1 MAPLRVRRS
10 KSPTVS
16 TARKG
21 SKKASFQPRTRS
33 TAEGP
38 SATLVDDAEDEHAQV
53 TRDAREVA
61 VAMLANRRRVAISC
75 GAERKLSA
83 TSLFLHTASAA
94 RGLVRQNAFL
104 NRVKRMLNDSA
115 VRLEA
120 RGLVTEECA
129 TCGTD
134 SDGSENTVHVIDEL
148 ARTRHEERVRNPQ
161 PFFEEVVRS
170 FSCGEITAA
179 HAVTELQRV
188 GVRATHAFLKRAKKC
203 LAFGDNIPQYSEC
216 EDGRGRP
223 AVLSEPYER
232 KLAHMVKYYIR
243 IGVRLSQKAIISCA
257 RDFYRDEH
265 GADAPSNA
273 LGPTWFHRFLD
284 RNGIDTTLYDP
295 LDTLRVNSATEHNVR
310 NFYERLARTAVKH
323 GFASWHPDFDEN
335 DPSSEMIIWDDSKLH
350 RVFTFDEA
358 KLLLAYE
365 KGVRG
370 VRILT
375 IRGEDNPRPS
385 VTANDSFAA
394 SVMGCRNLAGEALA
408 PYFVC
413 NKNADVADD
422 FDIPGTII
430 DTTTGKP
437 QEAQWIRG
445 TSKGSFDGFH
455 FATWVKEHLVPCI
468 PNVSP
473 ENPAIVICDGHYAHT
488 TDEVL
493 DACEALGILMVLLP
507 PHCTHLLQGE
517 DIYHFGIFKGSFRV
531 IRAEI
536 EAAIQL
542 AAGWFIKM
550 HTHEGVAVSF
560 GQREFWYAVRAAWK
574 GAWTKEAVGKGL
586 RMQGLV
592 PFHRAP
598 LWKHFPQHARVKPTR
613 SVPDA
618 SSLAQ
623 AAERCAERMSIPGA
637 PGLKVIAG
645 GDQSTFD
652 MTFDGSPEAIA
663 RAPVNMEKL
672 ERVLEKVRSGQ
683 QNNEFSAE
691 DTNILE
697 QVILDAQKKIT
708 DKLVVP
714 KARKRKTR
722 RYDLVDEA
730 TAARVEANLAT
741 LKAAQ
746 DKRVKRKTREQGAA
760 QDNSDARFADNSKDI
775 IFLAELRA
783 SVEETGRLDK
793 PLTKGQLMMVMRA
806 KRIPLRQGPNLE
818 FLRNKLKEVD
828 EQLYNVNMAA
838 VAQLNDQRHERT
850 RSAQS
855 VPAETAS

>member
-1 MAPLRVRRS
+1 MAKPRVQRS
-10 KSPTVS
+10 ESPTVS

-21 SKKASFQPRTRS
+21 GKKASFRSAPTFTAGGRLATR
-33 TAEGP
+33 
-38 SATLVDDAEDEHAQV
+38 VDDAKDEHAQV

-61 VAMLANRRRVAISC
+61 VAVLANRRRIAISG
-75 GAERKLSA
+75 GAERKLNA
-83 TSLFLHTASAA
+83 TSLFLHTTSAA

-104 NRVKRMLNDSA
+104 NRVKRLMNDNA
-115 VRLEA
+115 VKLEA
-120 RGLVTEECA
+120 RSLVSEECA

-134 SDGSENTVHVIDEL
+134 SDGSENTVHVVDEL

-179 HAVTELQRV
+179 HAATELQRI
-188 GVRATHAFLKRAKKC
+188 GVRATQAFLKRAKTC
-203 LAFGDNIPQYSEC
+203 LVFGDNIPHYSEC

-223 AVLSEPYER
+223 GVLSEPYAR
-232 KLAHMVKYYIR
+232 QLAHMVKYYIR
-243 IGVRLSQKAIISCA
+243 IGVRLSQKTILSCA
-257 RDFYRDEH
+257 RNFYRDEH
-265 GADAPSNA
+265 GANPPSNA
-273 LGPTWFHRFLD
+273 LGPAWFHRFLD
-284 RNGIDTTLYDP
+284 RNGISTSLYDP

-323 GFASWHPDFDEN
+323 GFARWNPDFDEN
-335 DPSSEMIIWDDSKLH
+335 DPSSQMIIWDESKLH

-358 KLLLAYE
+358 KLLLGYE

-370 VRILT
+370 VRIMT

-394 SVMGCRNLAGEALA
+394 SVMGCRNLAGGALA
-408 PYFVC
+408 PYFVTT
-413 NKNADVADD
+413 KDADVADD

-437 QEAQWIRG
+437 QAAQWIRG

-455 FATWVKEHLVPCI
+455 FATWVKDHLVPCI

-473 ENPAIVICDGHYAHT
+473 ENPAIVICDGHYAHVV
-488 TDEVL
+488 DEVL
-493 DACEALGILMVLLP
+493 DTCAALGILMVLLP

-517 DIYHFGIFKGSFRV
+517 DLYHFGVFKGAFRV
-531 IRAEI
+531 ARAEA

-560 GQREFWYAVRAAWK
+560 GQREFWYAVRAAWE
-574 GAWTKEAVGKGL
+574 GAWTKEAVDKGL

-592 PFHRAP
+592 PFNRAP
-598 LWKHFPQHARVKPTR
+598 LWKHFPQHARVKPER

-618 SSLAQ
+618 ASLVK

-645 GDQSTFD
+645 GAQSTFD
-652 MTFDGSPEAIA
+652 TTFDGSAEAIA
-663 RAPVNMEKL
+663 RAPLNMDIL
-672 ERVLEKVRSGQ
+672 ERVLGKV
-683 QNNEFSAE
+683 QNANSEFSAE
-691 DTNILE
+691 DTGVLE
-697 QVILDAQKKIT
+697 QLILDKQKAIT

-746 DKRVKRKTREQGAA
+746 DKRVKRKKREQGAA
-760 QDNSDARFADNSKDI
+760 QDNCDARFTDNSKDI
-775 IFLAELRA
+775 MFVDELRR
-783 SVEETGRLDK
+783 SLEETGRLDK
-793 PLTKGQLMMVMRA
+793 PLTRGQLMMVMRA
-806 KRIPLRQGPNLE
+806 KRIPLPQGPNLE

-828 EQLYNVNMAA
+828 GQLYDVNMAA
-838 VAQLNDQRHERT
+838 IAQSNDQRHEKT

-855 VPAETAS
+855 MPAETIT

>member
-1 MAPLRVRRS
+1 MAQPRVRRS
-10 KSPTVS
+10 GSPTVS

-21 SKKASFQPRTRS
+21 SKKSSSRTRTTF

-38 SATLVDDAEDEHAQV
+38 PATLADDAEDEHAQV

-61 VAMLANRRRVAISC
+61 VALLANRRRMAISR
-75 GAERKLSA
+75 GAERKVSA
-83 TSLFLHTASAA
+83 TSLFLHTASSK

-104 NRVKRMLNDSA
+104 NRVKKMMDVDA
-115 VRLEA
+115 VKVEA
-120 RGLVTEECA
+120 LGLVTEECA

-134 SDGSENTVHVIDEL
+134 SNGSENTVEEL

-161 PFFEEVVRS
+161 PFFEEVVRL
-170 FSCGEITAA
+170 FSCDDITAA
-179 HAVTELQRV
+179 HAVAELQRV
-188 GVRATHAFLKRAKKC
+188 GVRATKAFLKRAKKC
-203 LAFGDNIPQYSEC
+203 LAFGDKIPQYSEC

-223 AVLSEPYER
+223 NLLSEPYM
-232 KLAHMVKYYIR
+232 LQLSQMVKYYIR
-243 IGVRLSQKAIISCA
+243 IGVRLSQKTILMCA
-257 RDFYRDEH
+257 RNFYRDEH
-265 GADAPSNA
+265 SADPASNA
-273 LGPTWFHRFLD
+273 LGPAWFHRFLD

-310 NFYERLARTAVKH
+310 NFYERLARTTVKH
-323 GFASWHPDFDEN
+323 GFATWNPNFDEN
-335 DPSSEMIIWDDSKLH
+335 DPSSEMLIWDESKLH

-385 VTANDSFAA
+385 ATANDAFAA

-430 DTTTGKP
+430 DTSTGKP

-455 FATWVKEHLVPCI
+455 FATWVKDHLVPCI

-473 ENPAIVICDGHYAHT
+473 ENPAIVICDGHYAHVV
-488 TDEVL
+488 DEVL
-493 DACEALGILMVLLP
+493 DTCEALGILMVLLP

-517 DIYHFGIFKGSFRV
+517 DLYHFGVFKGAFR
-531 IRAEI
+531 IARAEA

-560 GQREFWYAVRAAWK
+560 GQREFWHAVRAAWE
-574 GAWTKEAVGKGL
+574 GAWTKEAVGKRL

-592 PFHRAP
+592 PFNRAP
-598 LWKHFPQHARVKPTR
+598 LWKHFPQHARVKPTHLAPDSA
-613 SVPDA
+613 SVA
-618 SSLAQ
+618 K

-645 GDQSTFD
+645 DDQSTFD

-663 RAPVNMEKL
+663 RAPLNMDKL
-672 ERVLEKVRSGQ
+672 ERVLEKV
-683 QNNEFSAE
+683 QNTQNTEFSAE
-691 DTNILE
+691 DTNVLK
-697 QVILDAQKKIT
+697 QLILDAQKTIT
-708 DKLVVP
+708 TKVVVP
-714 KARKRKTR
+714 KVRKRKTR
-722 RYDLVDEA
+722 RHDLVDKA
-730 TAARVEANLAT
+730 TAARIEANLAT
-741 LKAAQ
+741 LQAAQ
-746 DKRVKRKTREQGAA
+746 DKRVKRKKREQGAA
-760 QDNSDARFADNSKDI
+760 QDNCDARFADNAADVV
-775 IFLAELRA
+775 FVDELRT
-783 SVEETGRLDK
+783 SLEEIGRLDK
-793 PLTKGQLMMVMRA
+793 PLTRVQLMMVMRA
-806 KRIPLRQGPNLE
+806 KRIPLPQGPNLE

-828 EQLYNVNMAA
+828 KRLYDANTAA
-838 VAQLNDQRHERT
+838 VAQSNDQRHERT
-850 RSAQS
+850 RSAHS
-855 VPAETAS
+855 VPAETTS

>member
-1 MAPLRVRRS
+1 MTRRGVRRS
-10 KSPTVS
+10 TSPAVS

-21 SKKASFQPRTRS
+21 CKKSPRRS
-33 TAEGP
+33 GVP
-38 SATLVDDAEDEHAQV
+38 SVDAKATATLFDGGADDNAQV
-53 TRDAREVA
+53 VQDVRQVA
-61 VAMLANRRRVAISC
+61 IAVLANRRRRAIS
-75 GAERKLSA
+75 GDAEVKVTVS
-83 TSLFLHTASAA
+83 TLFLTTASYA
-94 RGLVRQNAFL
+94 RGLIKQVAFI
-104 NRVKRMLNDSA
+104 NRVKRMMNDNA
-115 VRLEA
+115 VKLEA

-223 AVLSEPYER
+223 AALSEPYER

-394 SVMGCRNLAGEALA
+394 SVMRCRNLAGEALA

-560 GQREFWYAVRAAWK
+560 GQREFWYAVRAAWE
-574 GAWTKEAVGKGL
+574 GAWTKEAVDKGL

-592 PFHRAP
+592 PFNRAP
-598 LWKHFPQHARVKPTR
+598 LWKHFPRHERVKPTC

-618 SSLAQ
+618 SSRAEG
-623 AAERCAERMSIPGA
+623 AERCAERMSIPGA
-637 PGLKVIAG
+637 PGLRVIAG

-652 MTFDGSPEAIA
+652 MTLDGSPEAIA
-663 RAPVNMEKL
+663 RAPLNMDTLERVREKL
-672 ERVLEKVRSGQ
+672 ENPDAEL
-683 QNNEFSAE
+683 NAE
-691 DTNILE
+691 DKGVLTQLILGT
-697 QVILDAQKKIT
+697 QKTIT
-708 DKLVVP
+708 GQLVVP
-714 KARKRKTR
+714 KTRKRKTR

-746 DKRVKRKTREQGAA
+746 DKRVKRKKREQGAA
-760 QDNSDARFADNSKDI
+760 QDNCDARYADNSKDI
-775 IFLAELRA
+775 AFVDELRR
-783 SVEETGRLDK
+783 SLEETGRLDK

-806 KRIPLRQGPNLE
+806 KRIPLPQGPNLE

-828 EQLYNVNMAA
+828 EELY
-838 VAQLNDQRHERT
+838 DQMKSFMIRCAHY
-850 RSAQS
+850 SA
-855 VPAETAS
+855 

>member
-1 MAPLRVRRS
+1 MTRRGVRRS
-10 KSPTVS
+10 TSPAVS

-21 SKKASFQPRTRS
+21 CKKSPRRS
-33 TAEGP
+33 GVP
-38 SATLVDDAEDEHAQV
+38 SVDAKATATLFDGGADDNAQV
-53 TRDAREVA
+53 VQDVRQVA
-61 VAMLANRRRVAISC
+61 IAVLANRRRRAISG
-75 GAERKLSA
+75 GAEVKVTVS
-83 TSLFLHTASAA
+83 TLFLTTASYA
-94 RGLVRQNAFL
+94 RGLIKQVAFI
-104 NRVKRMLNDSA
+104 NRVKRMMNDHA
-115 VRLEA
+115 VKLEA

-179 HAVTELQRV
+179 HAVAELQRV
-188 GVRATHAFLKRAKKC
+188 GVRATKAFLKRAKKC
-203 LAFGDNIPQYSEC
+203 LAFGDNIPQYFEC
-216 EDGRGRP
+216 QDGRGRP
-223 AVLSEPYER
+223 GVLSEPYER
-232 KLAHMVKYYIR
+232 QLAHMVTYYIR
-243 IGVRLSQKAIISCA
+243 IGVRLSQKTILSCA
-257 RDFYRDEH
+257 KNFYRDEH
-265 GADAPSNA
+265 SADPPSNA
-273 LGPTWFHRFLD
+273 LGPAWFHRFLV
-284 RNGIDTTLYDP
+284 RNGISTTLYDP
-295 LDTLRVNSATEHNVR
+295 LDALRVNSATEHNVR

-323 GFASWHPDFDEN
+323 GFAKWNDDFDEN
-335 DPSSEMIIWDDSKLH
+335 DRSSQMIMWDESKLH

-375 IRGEDNPRPS
+375 INGEDNPRPS

-422 FDIPGTII
+422 FDIPGTIT
-430 DTTTGKP
+430 DTSTGKP
-437 QEAQWIRG
+437 QEAKWIRG

-455 FATWVKEHLVPCI
+455 FATWVIEHLVPCI

-488 TDEVL
+488 VDEVL
-493 DACEALGILMVLLP
+493 DTCAALGILMVLLP

-517 DIYHFGIFKGSFRV
+517 DLYHFGIFKGSFRV
-531 IRAEI
+531 ARAEA

-560 GQREFWYAVRAAWK
+560 GQREFWYAVRAAWE
-574 GAWTKEAVGKGL
+574 GAWTKEAVDKGL

-592 PFHRAP
+592 PFNRAP
-598 LWKHFPQHARVKPTR
+598 LWKHFPRHERVKPTR

-618 SSLAQ
+618 SSRAEG
-623 AAERCAERMSIPGA
+623 AERCAERMSIPGA
-637 PGLKVIAG
+637 PGLRVIAG

-652 MTFDGSPEAIA
+652 MTLDGSPEAIA
-663 RAPVNMEKL
+663 RAPLNMDTLERVREKL
-672 ERVLEKVRSGQ
+672 ENPDAEL
-683 QNNEFSAE
+683 NAE
-691 DTNILE
+691 DKGVLTQLILGT
-697 QVILDAQKKIT
+697 QKTIT
-708 DKLVVP
+708 GQLVVP
-714 KARKRKTR
+714 KTRKRKTR

-746 DKRVKRKTREQGAA
+746 DKRVKRKKREQGAA
-760 QDNSDARFADNSKDI
+760 QDNCDARYADNSKDI
-775 IFLAELRA
+775 AFVDELRR
-783 SVEETGRLDK
+783 SLEETGRLDK

-806 KRIPLRQGPNLE
+806 KRIPLPQGPNLE

-828 EQLYNVNMAA
+828 EELYDANMATI
-838 VAQLNDQRHERT
+838 AQSNDQRRERT

-855 VPAETAS
+855 GPAETIS

>member
-1 MAPLRVRRS
+1 MTRRGVRRS
-10 KSPTVS
+10 TSPAVS

-21 SKKASFQPRTRS
+21 CKKSPRRS
-33 TAEGP
+33 GVP
-38 SATLVDDAEDEHAQV
+38 SVDAKATATLFDGGADDNAQV
-53 TRDAREVA
+53 VQDVRQVA
-61 VAMLANRRRVAISC
+61 IAVLANRRRRAISG
-75 GAERKLSA
+75 GAEVKVTVS
-83 TSLFLHTASAA
+83 TLFLTTASCA
-94 RGLVRQNAFL
+94 RGLIKQVAFI
-104 NRVKRMLNDSA
+104 NRVKRMMNDHA
-115 VRLEA
+115 VKLEA

-179 HAVTELQRV
+179 HAVAELQRV
-188 GVRATHAFLKRAKKC
+188 GVRATKAFLKRAKKC
-203 LAFGDNIPQYSEC
+203 LAFGDKIPQYSEC

-223 AVLSEPYER
+223 GVLSEPYTR
-232 KLAHMVKYYIR
+232 QLAHMVKYYIR
-243 IGVRLSQKAIISCA
+243 IGVRLSQKTILSCA
-257 RDFYRDEH
+257 KNFYRDEYS
-265 GADAPSNA
+265 ADPPSNA
-273 LGPTWFHRFLD
+273 LGPAWFHRFLV
-284 RNGIDTTLYDP
+284 RNGISTTLYDP

-323 GFASWHPDFDEN
+323 GFAKWNLDFDEN
-335 DPSSEMIIWDDSKLH
+335 ERSSQMIMWDESKLH

-375 IRGEDNPRPS
+375 IKGEDNPRPS

-422 FDIPGTII
+422 LDIPGTII
-430 DTTTGKP
+430 DTSTGKP

-455 FATWVKEHLVPCI
+455 FATWVKDHLVPCI

-473 ENPAIVICDGHYAHT
+473 ENPAIVICDGHYAHVV
-488 TDEVL
+488 DEVL
-493 DACEALGILMVLLP
+493 DTCAALGILMVLLP

-517 DIYHFGIFKGSFRV
+517 DLYHFGIFKGSFRV
-531 IRAEI
+531 ARAEA

-560 GQREFWYAVRAAWK
+560 GQREFWYAVRAAWE
-574 GAWTKEAVGKGL
+574 GAWTKEAVDKGL

-592 PFHRAP
+592 PFNRAP
-598 LWKHFPQHARVKPTR
+598 LWKHFPRHERVKPTR

-618 SSLAQ
+618 SSRAE

-637 PGLKVIAG
+637 PGLRVIAG
-645 GDQSTFD
+645 GDQCTFD

-663 RAPVNMEKL
+663 RAPLNMDTL
-672 ERVLEKVRSGQ
+672 ERLLGEV
-683 QNNEFSAE
+683 QNTNLSAQ
-691 DTNILE
+691 DTGVMKQL
-697 QVILDAQKKIT
+697 ILDAQKTIT
-708 DKLVVP
+708 GKLVVP

-730 TAARVEANLAT
+730 TAARVEANLST

-746 DKRVKRKTREQGAA
+746 DKRVKRKKREQGAA
-760 QDNSDARFADNSKDI
+760 QDNCDARFTDNSKDI
-775 IFLAELRA
+775 AFVDELRR
-783 SVEETGRLDK
+783 SLEETGRLDK
-793 PLTKGQLMMVMRA
+793 PLTRGQLMMVMRA
-806 KRIPLRQGPNLE
+806 KRIPLPQRHNLE
-818 FLRNKLKEVD
+818 LLRNKLKEVD
-828 EQLYNVNMAA
+828 EELYDANMAA
-838 VAQLNDQRHERT
+838 IAQSNDQRHERT

-855 VPAETAS
+855 GPAETIS

>member
-1 MAPLRVRRS
+1 MAKPRVRRS
-10 KSPTVS
+10 ESPTVS

-21 SKKASFQPRTRS
+21 GKKASFRPTPTFTAGGPLATRV
-33 TAEGP
+33 E
-38 SATLVDDAEDEHAQV
+38 DAKDEHAQV

-61 VAMLANRRRVAISC
+61 VAVLANRRRIAISG
-75 GAERKLSA
+75 GAERKLNA
-83 TSLFLHTASAA
+83 TSLFLHTTTAA

-104 NRVKRMLNDSA
+104 NRVKRMMNDNA
-115 VRLEA
+115 VKLEA
-120 RGLVTEECA
+120 RSLVTEECS

-179 HAVTELQRV
+179 HAVAELRRV
-188 GVRATHAFLKRAKKC
+188 GVRATQTFLKRAKKC
-203 LAFGDNIPQYSEC
+203 LAFGDKIPHHSEC

-223 AVLSEPYER
+223 GILSEPYVR
-232 KLAHMVKYYIR
+232 QLAHMVKYYIR
-243 IGVRLSQKAIISCA
+243 IGVRLSQKTVLSCA
-257 RDFYRDEH
+257 RNFYRDEH
-265 GADAPSNA
+265 SADAPSNA
-273 LGPTWFHRFLD
+273 LGPAWFHRFLD
-284 RNGIDTTLYDP
+284 RNSIDTTLYDP

-323 GFASWHPDFDEN
+323 GFARWNSDFDEN
-335 DPSSEMIIWDDSKLH
+335 DPSSQMIIWDESKLH

-370 VRILT
+370 VRIMT
-375 IRGEDNPRPS
+375 IRGEDSPRPS

-394 SVMGCRNLAGEALA
+394 SVMGCRNLAGGALA
-408 PYFVC
+408 PYFIG

-455 FATWVKEHLVPCI
+455 FATWVKDHLVPCI

-473 ENPAIVICDGHYAHT
+473 KNPAIVICDGHYAHVV
-488 TDEVL
+488 DEVL
-493 DACEALGILMVLLP
+493 DTCAALGILMVLLP

-517 DIYHFGIFKGSFRV
+517 DLYHFGVFKSAFRV
-531 IRAEI
+531 ARAEA

-560 GQREFWYAVRAAWK
+560 GQREFWHAVRAAWE
-574 GAWTKEAVGKGL
+574 GAWTKEAVDKGL

-592 PFHRAP
+592 PFNRAP
-598 LWKHFPQHARVKPTR
+598 LWKHFPQHARVKPER

-618 SSLAQ
+618 ASRVK

-663 RAPVNMEKL
+663 RAPLNMDIL
-672 ERVLEKVRSGQ
+672 ERLLGKV
-683 QNNEFSAE
+683 QNTNSEFNAE
-691 DTNILE
+691 DTGVLK
-697 QVILDAQKKIT
+697 QLILDKQKTIT

-746 DKRVKRKTREQGAA
+746 DKRVKRKKREQGAA
-760 QDNSDARFADNSKDI
+760 QDNCDARFTDNSKDI
-775 IFLAELRA
+775 MFVDELRR
-783 SVEETGRLDK
+783 SLEETGRLDK

-806 KRIPLRQGPNLE
+806 KRIPLPQGPNLE

-828 EQLYNVNMAA
+828 EQLYDANM
-838 VAQLNDQRHERT
+838 VAIAQSNDQRHEKT

-855 VPAETAS
+855 TPAETMS

>member
-1 MAPLRVRRS
+1 VR
-10 KSPTVS
+10 
-16 TARKG
+16 
-21 SKKASFQPRTRS
+21 
-33 TAEGP
+33 
-38 SATLVDDAEDEHAQV
+38 QV
-53 TRDAREVA
+53 AIA
-61 VAMLANRRRVAISC
+61 VLANRRRRAIS
-75 GAERKLSA
+75 GDAEVKVTVS
-83 TSLFLHTASAA
+83 TLFLTTASYA
-94 RGLVRQNAFL
+94 RGLIKQVAFI
-104 NRVKRMLNDSA
+104 NRVKRMMNDHA
-115 VRLEA
+115 VKLEA

-179 HAVTELQRV
+179 HAVAELQRV
-188 GVRATHAFLKRAKKC
+188 GVRATKAFLKRAKKC
-203 LAFGDNIPQYSEC
+203 LAFGDNIPQYFEC
-216 EDGRGRP
+216 QDGRGRP
-223 AVLSEPYER
+223 GVLSEPYER
-232 KLAHMVKYYIR
+232 QLAHMVTYYIR
-243 IGVRLSQKAIISCA
+243 IGVRLSQKTILSCA
-257 RDFYRDEH
+257 KNFYRDEH
-265 GADAPSNA
+265 SADPPSNA
-273 LGPTWFHRFLD
+273 LGPAWFHRFLV
-284 RNGIDTTLYDP
+284 RNGISTTLYDP
-295 LDTLRVNSATEHNVR
+295 LDALRVNSATEHNVR

-323 GFASWHPDFDEN
+323 GFAKWNDDFDEN
-335 DPSSEMIIWDDSKLH
+335 DRSSQMIMWDESKLH

-375 IRGEDNPRPS
+375 INGEDNPRPS

-422 FDIPGTII
+422 FDIPGTIT
-430 DTTTGKP
+430 DTSTGKP

-455 FATWVKEHLVPCI
+455 FATWVIEHLVPCI

-488 TDEVL
+488 VDEVL
-493 DACEALGILMVLLP
+493 DTCAALGILMVLLP

-517 DIYHFGIFKGSFRV
+517 DLYHFGIFKGSFRV
-531 IRAEI
+531 ARAEA

-560 GQREFWYAVRAAWK
+560 GQREFWYAVRAAWE
-574 GAWTKEAVGKGL
+574 GAWTKEAVDKGL

-592 PFHRAP
+592 PFNRAP
-598 LWKHFPQHARVKPTR
+598 LWKHFPRHERVKPTR

-618 SSLAQ
+618 SSRAEG
-623 AAERCAERMSIPGA
+623 AERCAERMSIPGA
-637 PGLKVIAG
+637 PGLRVIAG

-652 MTFDGSPEAIA
+652 MTLDGSPEAIA
-663 RAPVNMEKL
+663 RAPLNMDTLERVREKL
-672 ERVLEKVRSGQ
+672 ENPDAEL
-683 QNNEFSAE
+683 NAE
-691 DTNILE
+691 DKGVLTQLILGT
-697 QVILDAQKKIT
+697 QKTIT
-708 DKLVVP
+708 GQLVVP
-714 KARKRKTR
+714 KTRKRKTR

-746 DKRVKRKTREQGAA
+746 DKRVKRKKREQGAA
-760 QDNSDARFADNSKDI
+760 QDNCDARYADNSKDI
-775 IFLAELRA
+775 AFVDELRR
-783 SVEETGRLDK
+783 SLEETGRLDK

-806 KRIPLRQGPNLE
+806 KRIPLPQGPNLE

-828 EQLYNVNMAA
+828 EELYDANMATI
-838 VAQLNDQRHERT
+838 AQSNDQRRERT

-855 VPAETAS
+855 GPAETIS

>member
-1 MAPLRVRRS
+1 MTRRGVRRS
-10 KSPTVS
+10 TSPAVS

-21 SKKASFQPRTRS
+21 CKKSPRRS
-33 TAEGP
+33 GVP
-38 SATLVDDAEDEHAQV
+38 SVDAKATATLFDGGADDNAQV
-53 TRDAREVA
+53 VQDVRQVA
-61 VAMLANRRRVAISC
+61 IAVLANRRRRAISG
-75 GAERKLSA
+75 GAEVKVTVS
-83 TSLFLHTASAA
+83 TLFLTTASYA
-94 RGLVRQNAFL
+94 RGLIKQVAFI
-104 NRVKRMLNDSA
+104 NRVKRMMNDHA
-115 VRLEA
+115 VKLEA

-179 HAVTELQRV
+179 HAVAELQRV
-188 GVRATHAFLKRAKKC
+188 GVRATKAFLKRAKKC
-203 LAFGDNIPQYSEC
+203 LAFGDNIPQYFEC
-216 EDGRGRP
+216 QDGRGRP
-223 AVLSEPYER
+223 GVLSEPYER
-232 KLAHMVKYYIR
+232 QLAHMVTYYIR
-243 IGVRLSQKAIISCA
+243 IGVRLSQKTILSCA
-257 RDFYRDEH
+257 KNFYRDEH
-265 GADAPSNA
+265 SADPPSNA
-273 LGPTWFHRFLD
+273 LGPAWFHRFLV
-284 RNGIDTTLYDP
+284 RNGISTTLYDP
-295 LDTLRVNSATEHNVR
+295 LDSLRVNSATEHNVR
-310 NFYERLARTAVKH
+310 NFYERLARTAVEH
-323 GFASWHPDFDEN
+323 GFAKWNDDFDEN
-335 DPSSEMIIWDDSKLH
+335 DRSSQMIMWDESKLH

-375 IRGEDNPRPS
+375 INGEDNPRPS

-422 FDIPGTII
+422 FDIPGTIT
-430 DTTTGKP
+430 DTSTGKP

-455 FATWVKEHLVPCI
+455 FATWVIEHLVPCI

-488 TDEVL
+488 VDEVL
-493 DACEALGILMVLLP
+493 DTCAALGILMVLLP

-517 DIYHFGIFKGSFRV
+517 DLYHFGIFKGSFRV
-531 IRAEI
+531 ARAEA

-560 GQREFWYAVRAAWK
+560 GQREFWYAVRAAWE
-574 GAWTKEAVGKGL
+574 GAWTKEAVDKGL

-592 PFHRAP
+592 PFNRAP
-598 LWKHFPQHARVKPTR
+598 LWKHFPRHERVKPTR

-618 SSLAQ
+618 SSRAEG
-623 AAERCAERMSIPGA
+623 AERCAERMSIPGA
-637 PGLKVIAG
+637 PGPRVIAG

-652 MTFDGSPEAIA
+652 LTLDGSPEAIA
-663 RAPVNMEKL
+663 RAPLNMDTLERVREKL
-672 ERVLEKVRSGQ
+672 ENPDAEL
-683 QNNEFSAE
+683 NAE
-691 DTNILE
+691 DKGVLTQLILGT
-697 QVILDAQKKIT
+697 QKTIT
-708 DKLVVP
+708 GQLVVP
-714 KARKRKTR
+714 KTRKRKTR

-746 DKRVKRKTREQGAA
+746 DKRVKRKKREQGAA
-760 QDNSDARFADNSKDI
+760 QDNCDARYADNSKDI
-775 IFLAELRA
+775 AFVDELRR
-783 SVEETGRLDK
+783 SLEETGRLDK

-806 KRIPLRQGPNLE
+806 KRIPLPQGPNLE

-828 EQLYNVNMAA
+828 EELYDANMATI
-838 VAQLNDQRHERT
+838 AQSNDQRRERT

-855 VPAETAS
+855 GPAETIS

>member
-10 KSPTVS
+10 ESPTVS

-21 SKKASFQPRTRS
+21 SKKSSSQTRTTF
-33 TAEGP
+33 TAQDSP
-38 SATLVDDAEDEHAQV
+38 ATLVDDDDDEQAQV

-61 VAMLANRRRVAISC
+61 VAVLANRRRMAISC
-75 GAERKLSA
+75 GVERKVSA
-83 TSLFLHTASAA
+83 TSLFLHTVSAA
-94 RGLVRQNAFL
+94 RGLVSQKSFL
-104 NRVKRMLNDSA
+104 NRVNRMMNKGA

-120 RGLVTEECA
+120 RGVVTEECA

-148 ARTRHEERVRNPQ
+148 AHTRHEERVRNPQ

-179 HAVTELQRV
+179 HAVAELQRV
-188 GVRATHAFLKRAKKC
+188 GVRATKAFLKRAKKC
-203 LAFGDNIPQYSEC
+203 LAFGDKIPQYSEC

-223 AVLSEPYER
+223 GVLSEPYTR
-232 KLAHMVKYYIR
+232 QLAHMVKYYIR
-243 IGVRLSQKAIISCA
+243 IGVRLSQKTILSCA
-257 RDFYRDEH
+257 KNFYRDEYS
-265 GADAPSNA
+265 ADPPSNA
-273 LGPTWFHRFLD
+273 LGPAWFHRFLV
-284 RNGIDTTLYDP
+284 RNGISTTLYDP

-323 GFASWHPDFDEN
+323 GFAKWNLDFDEN
-335 DPSSEMIIWDDSKLH
+335 ERSSQMIMWDESKLH

-375 IRGEDNPRPS
+375 IKGEDNPRPS

-422 FDIPGTII
+422 LDIPGTII
-430 DTTTGKP
+430 DTSTGKP

-455 FATWVKEHLVPCI
+455 FATWVKDHLVPCI

-473 ENPAIVICDGHYAHT
+473 ENPAIVICDGHYAHVV
-488 TDEVL
+488 DEVL
-493 DACEALGILMVLLP
+493 DTCAALGILMVLLP

-517 DIYHFGIFKGSFRV
+517 DLYHFGIFKGSFRV
-531 IRAEI
+531 ARAEA

-560 GQREFWYAVRAAWK
+560 GQREFWYAVRAAWE
-574 GAWTKEAVGKGL
+574 GAWTKEAVDKGL

-592 PFHRAP
+592 PFNRAP
-598 LWKHFPQHARVKPTR
+598 LWKHFPRHERVKPTR

-618 SSLAQ
+618 SSRAE

-637 PGLKVIAG
+637 PGLRVIAG
-645 GDQSTFD
+645 GDQCTFD
-652 MTFDGSPEAIA
+652 MTFDGSAEAIA
-663 RAPVNMEKL
+663 RAPLNMDTL
-672 ERVLEKVRSGQ
+672 ERLLGEV
-683 QNNEFSAE
+683 QNTNLSAQ
-691 DTNILE
+691 DTGVMKQL
-697 QVILDAQKKIT
+697 ILDAQKTIT
-708 DKLVVP
+708 GKLVVP

-730 TAARVEANLAT
+730 TAARVEANLST

-746 DKRVKRKTREQGAA
+746 DKRVKRKKREQGAA
-760 QDNSDARFADNSKDI
+760 QDNCDARFTDNSKDI
-775 IFLAELRA
+775 AFVDELRR
-783 SVEETGRLDK
+783 SLEETGRLDK
-793 PLTKGQLMMVMRA
+793 PVTRGQLMMVMRA
-806 KRIPLRQGPNLE
+806 KRIPLPQGPNLE

-828 EQLYNVNMAA
+828 EELYDANMAA
-838 VAQLNDQRHERT
+838 IAQSNDQRHERT

-855 VPAETAS
+855 GPAETIS